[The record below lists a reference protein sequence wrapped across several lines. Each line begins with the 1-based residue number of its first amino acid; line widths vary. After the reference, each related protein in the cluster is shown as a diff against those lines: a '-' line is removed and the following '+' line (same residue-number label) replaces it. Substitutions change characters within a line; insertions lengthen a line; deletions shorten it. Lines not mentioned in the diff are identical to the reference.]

1 MQKIAQKIVIL
12 GVMLGGITAC
22 SSSHPAF
29 MGVESQVV
37 EVRGST
43 FKIRVK
49 GDKAEAIRTNF
60 ERIPKI
66 GDTFPKAAEAIEI
79 ASGCHVVTN
88 SMKGDPAL
96 MTATVKCDYD

>member
-1 MQKIAQKIVIL
+1 MHKTAVFGVIL
-12 GVMLGGITAC
+12 SVLSAC
-22 SSSHPAF
+22 GNSHPAF
-29 MGVESQVV
+29 MGVEAQVV

-43 FKIRVK
+43 FQIRVK
-49 GDKAEAIRTNF
+49 GDMAEAIRTNF

-79 ASGCHVVTN
+79 ASGCSVVPN

-96 MTATVKCDYD
+96 MTAKVKCSYD